1 MEISQPLKTWE
12 QSWWNYLGLQIIYGV
27 VRNSGI
33 KLLVRD
39 DTDRWWEPG
48 SLPYFFFA
56 EKSSQNSL
64 FGQNFRRMNLLPVQ
78 TNTNIHWVLP
88 NLIILLRKKCSCPLT
103 QTSPAGCLDF
113 SAIIKIL
120 PFHHIRQHPFSHL
133 ISYPAVPYKYS
144 TSTSFDLAYR
154 TEKGA
159 GKLRNPEVHDVNVI
173 EYAKIDSFF
182 RWNAVNYIQ
191 VGTKCFIRWR
201 FHFHIAVAAFCVPCP
216 FYYCQ
221 SLFRSILERAC
232 NMVFEVRVF
241 RYRRKSFVC
250 EGHSEEEGTKKKKTA
265 KHDRSVVGP

>member
-1 MEISQPLKTWE
+1 MTLTDDENQAV
-12 QSWWNYLGLQIIYGV
+12 YLI
-27 VRNSGI
+27 
-33 KLLVRD
+33 
-39 DTDRWWEPG
+39 
-48 SLPYFFFA
+48 FFA
-56 EKSSQNSL
+56 EKFSQNSL

-191 VGTKCFIRWR
+191 VGNQVLHPMKI
-201 FHFHIAVAAFCVPCP
+201 P
-216 FYYCQ
+216 FPYCRGCLLRPV
-221 SLFRSILERAC
+221 SFLLLSISFPKHSRA
-232 NMVFEVRVF
+232 
-241 RYRRKSFVC
+241 
-250 EGHSEEEGTKKKKTA
+250 
-265 KHDRSVVGP
+265 SV